1 MYKQQGALLI
11 LILWLSQMYTDEN
24 LLYYIDLYERSV
36 NDMLSK
42 PPHYPNQFD
51 HIMGRPGEK
60 LFNYEI

>member
-1 MYKQQGALLI
+1 
-11 LILWLSQMYTDEN
+11 MYTDEN